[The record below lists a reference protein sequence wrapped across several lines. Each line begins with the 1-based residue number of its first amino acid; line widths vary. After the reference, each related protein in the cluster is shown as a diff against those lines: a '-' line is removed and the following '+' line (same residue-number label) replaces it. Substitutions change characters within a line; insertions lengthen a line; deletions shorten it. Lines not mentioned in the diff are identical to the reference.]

1 MVSKQ
6 DIDKRKA
13 EVKSKANTSKPKES
27 KTERFL
33 RLATKRVSSVLKSFR
48 ILGNCS
54 SRHNYAYSSEQ
65 IDKMFEVLQVAL
77 NNTEAKFTPSK
88 QEQKSFKF

>member
-1 MVSKQ
+1 MV
-6 DIDKRKA
+6 DKKKPV
-13 EVKSKANTSKPKES
+13 VKITTEKKKES
-27 KTERFL
+27 KAELFL

-54 SRHNYAYSSEQ
+54 NRNNYAYSSEQ
-65 IDKMFEVLQVAL
+65 INKMFEVLQVAL

-88 QEQKSFKF
+88 QETESFKF